1 MLKLQNMVTNP
12 VSTVFVF
19 YTAWH
24 IHTWV
29 WRRGRGRTWGDSV
42 LVPRAASSPWCSP
55 KCHHWMQETISNSYI
70 MYMLLSIL
78 YPQIL
83 LQQNLWMEFCIN
95 NAQWFTKVVYL
106 EKIIYFLLR
115 TVMQFKQ
122 QKINRYF
129 FKNKNRW
136 YLTTNNLK

>member
-83 LQQNLWMEFCIN
+83 QQQNLCMEFCIMHN
-95 NAQWFTKVVYL
+95 DLLSSVFRKNHIFLAKNSHAVWSYCVLSSKKFTGTFL
-106 EKIIYFLLR
+106 KIR
-115 TVMQFKQ
+115 TDG
-122 QKINRYF
+122 I
-129 FKNKNRW
+129 
-136 YLTTNNLK
+136 